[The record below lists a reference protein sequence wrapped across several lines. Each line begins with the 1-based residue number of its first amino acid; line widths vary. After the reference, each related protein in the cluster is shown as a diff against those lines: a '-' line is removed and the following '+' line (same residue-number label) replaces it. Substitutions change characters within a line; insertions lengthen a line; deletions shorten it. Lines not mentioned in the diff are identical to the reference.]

1 MYKVTIQ
8 TLTGNE
14 KTIFYP
20 GNPDYVLTD
29 AILSLKVGSAG
40 EFNFTVPLT
49 NPIYNEIVD
58 SSIITVYED
67 ASEIWRGDIR
77 DIKQNFDKSL
87 AVYALEDMAWLG
99 EESVAMVAITN
110 ETYLQRFT
118 SALATYNSNQVV
130 KRQFVQGLLT
140 SVTQTATCS
149 WKPDWEYT
157 LLDCL
162 RKFIADDG
170 YLKIRR
176 VTNAGVTTRYL
187 DIINLE
193 DYGNQA
199 DQTISFGENL
209 LEFVK
214 DIDKTNFLNVL
225 YPYGAETDT
234 PLYGDIMERIAG
246 TPIQDD
252 MSISAFGRRAR
263 TVVFDTESLAT
274 LNNLAQAYLS
284 RYSQPRLTLEIKAVD
299 LGNIEMVSRF
309 HIGDS
314 VRVIAQ
320 PFSVDQWMYITKQE
334 LDLLDISNNKIQLGD
349 SVRVG
354 NSLTEQ
360 LISQAEVI
368 EEQPSA
374 TSILNEAK
382 ASALEAINGEN
393 GGAIYFISNDDGQI
407 IEQRIVNNLDIDQAT
422 KAWRWN
428 INGFAYMHRTY
439 PSDPW
444 TIGTAI
450 TMDGQIVADYI
461 TTGTLNANNVRVVG
475 KIEATSGYIGTQNQG
490 WNIGSKAIYN
500 GPSSINDT
508 STPGMYVGA
517 DGIRTNGTHLG
528 HSGATTLLQ
537 SGYIDSNSEVKC
549 GVLTAGSG
557 AFTGSLT
564 VNSSFEIGT
573 GSILGII
580 RGRFNNV
587 NGMVIQ
593 STPDNASFAF
603 LHLLTNGSSA
613 NRWVPWTS
621 ASDRRLKE
629 NIRPI
634 EADFAR
640 AFFDKVNPV
649 SFNFI
654 ADEDKKTEYGLIAQE
669 LEEVFDDLG
678 EDNENIVIE
687 LEGEEKYKAINYEK
701 LVGILVPAV
710 KDLYAQINEL
720 KEEIKILKEERNG

>member
-49 NPIYNEIVD
+49 NPMYNEIVD

-67 ASEIWRGDIR
+67 TSEIWRGDIR
-77 DIKQNFDKSL
+77 DIQQNFDKSL
-87 AVYALEDMAWLG
+87 SVYALEDMAWLG
-99 EESVAMVAITN
+99 EEPVAMVSITN

-320 PFSVDQWMYITKQE
+320 PFNIDQWMYITKQD

-450 TMDGQIVADYI
+450 TMNGQIVADYV
-461 TTGTLNANNVRVVG
+461 TTGTLVAQNRKFELNMSTGKVKMQDGEFAGSISGSYISGGTISGTNINGTNISGTNISGGSISGTTITGGTITGATFKSNTSGSIKISGNMVDVDGYGCYVRFFSGGWGDGGREYELGFSSQRSHSRKPGAYLEVDSF
-475 KIEATSGYIGTQNQG
+475 KIIEA
-490 WNIGSKAIYN
+490 
-500 GPSSINDT
+500 
-508 STPGMYVGA
+508 
-517 DGIRTNGTHLG
+517 
-528 HSGATTLLQ
+528 
-537 SGYIDSNSEVKC
+537 
-549 GVLTAGSG
+549 
-557 AFTGSLT
+557 
-564 VNSSFEIGT
+564 
-573 GSILGII
+573 
-580 RGRFNNV
+580 
-587 NGMVIQ
+587 
-593 STPDNASFAF
+593 
-603 LHLLTNGSSA
+603 A
-613 NRWVPWTS
+613 NS
-621 ASDRRLKE
+621 ASDIRLKE
-629 NIRPI
+629 NIKELSYE
-634 EADFAR
+634 EAWAYLT
-640 AFFDKVNPV
+640 ASKTY
-649 SFNFI
+649 SFNF
-654 ADEDKKTEYGLIAQE
+654 KTNMPDRKRFGLIAQE
-669 LEEVFDDLG
+669 FKAGLDEYG
-678 EDNENIVIE
+678 EDTEHLWVLNKNECDDMYCIQYQE
-687 LEGEEKYKAINYEK
+687 
-701 LVGILVPAV
+701 LVPHLIKV
-710 KDLYAQINEL
+710 VTTMQEQINAL
-720 KEEIKILKEERNG
+720 QEEIKILKEGKHG

>member
-49 NPIYNEIVD
+49 NPMYNEIVD

-77 DIKQNFDKSL
+77 DIQQNFDKSL

-99 EESVAMVAITN
+99 EESVAMVSITN

-118 SALATYNSNQVV
+118 SALVTYNSNQVV

-140 SVTQTATCS
+140 SVTQTAMCS

-234 PLYGDIMERIAG
+234 PLYGDIMERIVG

-320 PFSVDQWMYITKQE
+320 PFNVDQWMYITKQE

-354 NSLTEQ
+354 SSLTEQ

-490 WNIGSKAIYN
+490 WNIGSKSIYN

-528 HSGATTLLQ
+528 LSGATTVLK
-537 SGYIDSNSEVKC
+537 SGYIESNSEIIC
-549 GVLTAGSG
+549 GVISGGS
-557 AFTGSLT
+557 ANFTGSLGAGYYT
-564 VNSSFEIGT
+564 IGS
-573 GSILGII
+573 GSPGGLIK
-580 RGRFNNV
+580 GRFNNKH
-587 NGMVIQ
+587 GMTIQ
-593 STPDNASFAF
+593 STPDSHSFAF
-603 LHLLTNGSSA
+603 LQVEP

-629 NIRPI
+629 NIKPI
-634 EADFAR
+634 EIDFVR
-640 AFFDKVNPV
+640 EFFDKVNPV

-654 ADEDKKTEYGLIAQE
+654 NVEEKKTEYGLIAQE
-669 LEEVFDDLG
+669 LEEVFEDLG
-678 EDNENIVIE
+678 ETNENIIIQ
-687 LEGEEKYKAINYEK
+687 LEGEEQYKAINYEK
-701 LVGILVPAV
+701 LVGILIPAV

-720 KEEIKILKEERNG
+720 EEEIKILKEERNG

>member
-49 NPIYNEIVD
+49 NPMYNEIVD
-58 SSIITVYED
+58 SSIITIYED

-99 EESVAMVAITN
+99 EEPVAMVSITN

-234 PLYGDIMERIAG
+234 PLYGDIMARIAG

-407 IEQRIVNNLDIDQAT
+407 IEQRFVNNLDIDQAT

-444 TIGTAI
+444 TIGIAI
-450 TMDGQIVADYI
+450 TMNGQIVADYI

-517 DGIRTNGTHLG
+517 DGIRTNGTHMGL
-528 HSGATTLLQ
+528 SGASTVLK
-537 SGYIDSNSEVKC
+537 SGYIESNSEIISS
-549 GVLTAGSG
+549 VLTTRSANISNTLIAKSYTIG
-557 AFTGSLT
+557 
-564 VNSSFEIGT
+564 VNSDI
-573 GSILGII
+573 GII
-580 RGRFNNV
+580 NGRFNNK
-587 NGMVIQ
+587 NGMTIQ
-593 STPDNASFAF
+593 SCPDNHQFAF
-603 LHLLTNGSSA
+603 LHIEPNTF
-613 NRWVPWTS
+613 VPWTS

-629 NIRPI
+629 NIKPI
-634 EADFAR
+634 EIDFVR
-640 AFFDKVNPV
+640 NLFDKVNPV
-649 SFNFI
+649 SFNFKK
-654 ADEDKKTEYGLIAQE
+654 DEDKKTEYGLIAQE
-669 LEEVFDDLG
+669 LEEVFDELDIT
-678 EDNENIVIE
+678 DENIIVE
-687 LEGEEKYKAINYEK
+687 LDGEEAYKAINYEK
-701 LVGILVPAV
+701 MIGLIIPAV

>member
-1 MYKVTIQ
+1 
-8 TLTGNE
+8 
-14 KTIFYP
+14 
-20 GNPDYVLTD
+20 
-29 AILSLKVGSAG
+29 
-40 EFNFTVPLT
+40 
-49 NPIYNEIVD
+49 
-58 SSIITVYED
+58 
-67 ASEIWRGDIR
+67 
-77 DIKQNFDKSL
+77 
-87 AVYALEDMAWLG
+87 
-99 EESVAMVAITN
+99 MVAITN

-118 SALATYNSNQVV
+118 GALATYNSNQVT
-130 KRQFVQGLLT
+130 KRQFVQGRLT
-140 SVTQTATCS
+140 SVIQTNICS
-149 WKPDWEYT
+149 WKPEWEYT

-176 VTNAGVTTRYL
+176 VTSGGVTTRYL
-187 DIINLE
+187 DILRLE

-214 DIDKTNFLNVL
+214 DMDKTNFLNVL

-234 PLYGDIMERIAG
+234 TLYGDVMQRIVG

-252 MSISAFGRRAR
+252 MSIAAFGRRAR
-263 TVVFDTESLAT
+263 TVIFETESVSN
-274 LNNLAQAYLS
+274 LNRLAQAYLN

-299 LGNIEMVSRF
+299 LGNIETVGRF
-309 HIGDS
+309 HLGDS

-320 PFSVDQWMYITKQE
+320 PFSIDQWMYITRQE
-334 LDLLDISNNKIQLGD
+334 LNLLDISNNQIQLGD
-349 SVRVG
+349 SVRVN

-360 LISQAEVI
+360 LISTAEIV

-374 TSILNEAK
+374 ESILNQAK

-428 INGFAYMHRTY
+428 INGFAYMHRIY

-450 TMDGQIVADYI
+450 TMEGQIVADYI
-461 TTGTLNANNVRVVG
+461 TTGTLNADNVRVVG

-517 DGIRTNGTHLG
+517 DGIRTNGTHMG

-557 AFTGSLT
+557 SFTGSLS
-564 VNSSFEIGT
+564 VNSVFEIGT
-573 GSILGII
+573 PSILGVIN
-580 RGRFNNV
+580 GRFNNK
-587 NGMVIQ
+587 NGLTIQ
-593 STPDNASFAF
+593 STPDSAQFAF
-603 LHLLTNGSSA
+603 LHLNQ

-629 NIRPI
+629 NIKPI

-669 LEEVFDDLG
+669 LEEVFEDLG

-720 KEEIKILKEERNG
+720 KE